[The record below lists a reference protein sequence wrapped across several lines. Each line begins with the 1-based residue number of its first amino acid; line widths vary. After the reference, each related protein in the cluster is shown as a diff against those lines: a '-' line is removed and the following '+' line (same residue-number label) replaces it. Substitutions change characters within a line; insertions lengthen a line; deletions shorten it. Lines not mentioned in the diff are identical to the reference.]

1 MVLKTFVTDDG
12 AIEWCKQCNGLVRHI
27 GNLGTWNALL
37 NQTGPE
43 ADKTPIYTTKAQ
55 CQQQVADIK

>member
-27 GNLGTWNALL
+27 GKLGTWNAFL

-43 ADKTPIYTTKAQ
+43 EDKTPIYTTKA
-55 CQQQVADIK
+55 